1 MAPHPVVQA
10 VIDLSAGAVG
20 KLHYLHFHFIIIQ
33 TLVVML
39 STYPHFFCLTS
50 QHQMAPA
57 CHLAFDDS
65 VLFPLHLFQF
75 LLTLAGVYHYFSYT
89 KGFL

>member
-20 KLHYLHFHFIIIQ
+20 KLHHLLFHFIIQ
-33 TLVVML
+33 TLVVKL
-39 STYPHFFCLTS
+39 STYPYLFCLTS

-65 VLFPLHLFQF
+65 VLFPLHLFPF
-75 LLTLAGVYHYFSYT
+75 LLTLAGVYRYFSYT
-89 KGFL
+89 EGFL